1 MSEPIE
7 HVAMSPST
15 LVRDARRSAGL
26 TQAKLAERL
35 GTTQPV
41 IARLER
47 PDANP
52 TFETIQRAL
61 HAAGHRLEL
70 HAVSTGLDTVDES
83 LIRRQLALSPAD
95 RIRALDEQNATM
107 RTLLRAGARARD
119 RHL

>member
-1 MSEPIE
+1 
-7 HVAMSPST
+7 MSPST

-26 TQAKLAERL
+26 TQAQLAERL

-47 PDANP
+47 GDSNP
-52 TFETIQRAL
+52 TFETLQRSL

-70 HAVSTGLDTVDES
+70 RAVPTGLTTVDED
-83 LIRRQLALSPAD
+83 LIRHQLSLSPAD
-95 RIRALDEQNATM
+95 RIRALDEQTATM
-107 RTLLRAGARARD
+107 NVLLRAGARARD